1 MHRGEDG
8 DQGRGWQLAGR
19 RSILIDARVNGV
31 PGGHGLARSV
41 LGLAEHLSEPGDG
54 LALRVLVN
62 AGREQLFS
70 LSSLPAHADIVDTDI
85 TPGAA
90 HRCRELAAL
99 LRALYA
105 AALYV
110 PYMSFTPLLRPCPFV
125 VTLHDTTLEKDA
137 GYAGGRL
144 RQQASIAGTRLV
156 VRHAAAVTAPS
167 MASLAEI
174 RARYPQARHPT
185 LVPNGIDA
193 AVFADVRPTAIAR
206 ARERYRLPAQF
217 VLAVGAHRPHKNHQ
231 VLVRALGH
239 LPERVHLVLVGYF
252 DPNFR
257 DPLPALIA
265 GLGLENRVRLVPHV
279 DDELLPAVYRAAS
292 AFAFPSLSE
301 GYGLPALEALAAGVP
316 SAVSDIPVLAE
327 VTGGAALL
335 VPPRDVRAWAGAL
348 TALLHD
354 SALRARAASAGRGV
368 AHAATWGRGAAALGS
383 LLSDVADGRLPRSQH
398 DMPPL
403 RVVSRVPVNNVRLS
417 PHHAQAPGI
426 SDLRADVTHAPRQ
439 PREARGD
446 SAGAGCGSLSGEG
459 VSRTRSGCRWSSY
472 CRHKRARRLAAA
484 RRAGRPPS
492 HEARRLARR
501 LPQGIRRAG

>member
-1 MHRGEDG
+1 M
-8 DQGRGWQLAGR
+8 
-19 RSILIDARVNGV
+19 
-31 PGGHGLARSV
+31 
-41 LGLAEHLSEPGDG
+41 LGLAGHLSEPGGG

-62 AGREQLFS
+62 AQREQLFS
-70 LSSLPAHADIVDTDI
+70 LNSLPPHADIVDTDI

-99 LRALYA
+99 LRALRA

-144 RQQASIAGTRLV
+144 RQQASVAGTRLV
-156 VRHAAAVTAPS
+156 LRHAAAVTAPS
-167 MASLAEI
+167 GASLAEI
-174 RARYPQARHPT
+174 KARYPQAPHPT
-185 LVPNGIDA
+185 LVPNGIHAAAFAGVSAA
-193 AVFADVRPTAIAR
+193 AVAR

-217 VLAVGAHRPHKNHQ
+217 VLAVGAHRPHKNQQ
-231 VLVRALGH
+231 VLVRALRH
-239 LPERVHLVLVGYF
+239 LPAQVHLVLVGYF
-252 DPNFR
+252 DRNFR

-265 GLGLENRVRLVPHV
+265 RLGLADRVRLVPHV

-301 GYGLPALEALAAGVP
+301 GYGFPALEALAAGVP

-335 VPPRDVRAWAGAL
+335 VAPHDPRAWAGAL

-354 SALRARAASAGRGV
+354 PALRARVTAAGHDV
-368 AHAATWGRGAAALGS
+368 ARAATWEPGAAALGG
-383 LLSDVADGRLPRSQH
+383 LLSDVAHGRLPRSQH

-403 RVVSRVPVNNVRLS
+403 SVVSRIPGTNVRLS
-417 PHHAQAPGI
+417 AHDVQAHDIYDFRP
-426 SDLRADVTHAPRQ
+426 DVTRAPAG
-439 PREARGD
+439 PREAQGD
-446 SAGAGCGSLSGEG
+446 TAGAGCGSLSGEWG
-459 VSRTRSGCRWSSY
+459 SRTRSRG
-472 CRHKRARRLAAA
+472 RR
-484 RRAGRPPS
+484 P
-492 HEARRLARR
+492 
-501 LPQGIRRAG
+501 

>member
-1 MHRGEDG
+1 M
-8 DQGRGWQLAGR
+8 AGR

-41 LGLAEHLSEPGDG
+41 LGLAGHLDEPGDG
-54 LALRVLVN
+54 LVLRILVN
-62 AGREQLFS
+62 SHREQLFA
-70 LSSLPAHADIVDTDI
+70 LNSLPAHADIVDTGI

-90 HRCRELAAL
+90 HRCHELAAL
-99 LRALYA
+99 MRALRA

-156 VRHAAAVTAPS
+156 LRHAAAVTAPS
-167 MASLAEI
+167 GASLAEI
-174 RARYPQARHPT
+174 KARYPQAPHPT

-193 AVFADVRPTAIAR
+193 AVFAGVSAAAVAR

-217 VLAVGAHRPHKNHQ
+217 VLAVGAHRPHKNQQ
-231 VLVRALGH
+231 VLVRALRH
-239 LPERVHLVLVGYF
+239 LPAQVHLVLVGYF
-252 DPNFR
+252 DRNFR

-265 GLGLENRVRLVPHV
+265 RLGLDDRVRLVPHV

-301 GYGLPALEALAAGVP
+301 GYGFPALEALAAGVP

-335 VPPRDVRAWAGAL
+335 VAPHDVRAWAGAL

-354 SALRARAASAGRGV
+354 PALRARSASAGRGI
-368 AHAATWGRGAAALGS
+368 ADAASWARGAAALGG
-383 LLSDVADGRLPRSQH
+383 LLSDVAHARLPRSQH

-403 RVVSRVPVNNVRLS
+403 RVVSRIPANNVRLS
-417 PHHAQAPGI
+417 PHRAQAPEIG
-426 SDLRADVTHAPRQ
+426 DFRPDVTRAPGER
-439 PREARGD
+439 REAQGD
-446 SAGAGCGSLSGEG
+446 TAGAGCGSLSGEWG
-459 VSRTRSGCRWSSY
+459 SRTRSGW
-472 CRHKRARRLAAA
+472 RR
-484 RRAGRPPS
+484 P
-492 HEARRLARR
+492 
-501 LPQGIRRAG
+501 